1 MSKIVCNIQA
11 GVLKH
16 EVAIVKDVTVE
27 RFELA
32 LNQIPNFIIQ
42 HSDVKDVYLHGLNY
56 SFLEKIEQ
64 DTQKLEQNLYSH
76 NTKKFHY
83 I

>member
-32 LNQIPNFIIQ
+32 LN
-42 HSDVKDVYLHGLNY
+42 
-56 SFLEKIEQ
+56 
-64 DTQKLEQNLYSH
+64 
-76 NTKKFHY
+76 
-83 I
+83 